1 MTSTTTNNIKSW
13 GDVSSDDDSDDDVRP
28 PPRPIP
34 SYDSNGHDNEDDDVV
49 PVATKPH
56 YTIPPNPPYTSYI
69 GNISYEIRNTS
80 ELCTEVRE
88 MLNRRNVTGFSTARL
103 MLDRDTD
110 RSKGY
115 GYIEF
120 QSGKEVRNDV
130 CVMVCLVVHTHTRTP
145 SSLLS
150 MIIY

>member
-1 MTSTTTNNIKSW
+1 
-13 GDVSSDDDSDDDVRP
+13 
-28 PPRPIP
+28 
-34 SYDSNGHDNEDDDVV
+34 
-49 PVATKPH
+49 
-56 YTIPPNPPYTSYI
+56 
-69 GNISYEIRNTS
+69 
-80 ELCTEVRE
+80 

-130 CVMVCLVVHTHTRTP
+130 CVMVCLVVHTHAHH
-145 SSLLS
+145 LLS
-150 MIIY
+150 SP

>member
-1 MTSTTTNNIKSW
+1 
-13 GDVSSDDDSDDDVRP
+13 
-28 PPRPIP
+28 
-34 SYDSNGHDNEDDDVV
+34 
-49 PVATKPH
+49 
-56 YTIPPNPPYTSYI
+56 
-69 GNISYEIRNTS
+69 
-80 ELCTEVRE
+80 

-130 CVMVCLVVHTHTRTP
+130 FDGVSRGTHTRAHH
-145 SSLLS
+145 LLS
-150 MIIY
+150 SP